1 VDVTGNL
8 SKGGGG
14 FVIDHP
20 LDPAHRYLRH
30 SFVESPERKDLYDG
44 TVICDGQGEAV
55 VDLPPWFE
63 PLNADLRYQLTPI
76 GAPAPNLHV
85 AAEVERSRFKIS
97 GGAAGLK
104 VSWQITGTRRDAWA
118 KSNPLLVEEDKA
130 SHERGLFR
138 HPEAH
143 GHTVDRS
150 VYREQYK
157 QAEAPLKRQP

>member
-1 VDVTGNL
+1 
-8 SKGGGG
+8 
-14 FVIDHP
+14 
-20 LDPAHRYLRH
+20 
-30 SFVESPERKDLYDG
+30 
-44 TVICDGQGEAV
+44 
-55 VDLPPWFE
+55 
-63 PLNADLRYQLTPI
+63 
-76 GAPAPNLHV
+76 
-85 AAEVERSRFKIS
+85 
-97 GGAAGLK
+97 

-130 SHERGLFR
+130 PHERGLFR